1 AECHSHVRLQQWC
14 PPSSA
19 RDAQGCDRSERDR
32 FGGTLRHLAETP
44 AGAAGMRNLLALILS
59 VIAFSAGALAQSS
72 TAQPAAWSR
81 MLAGPQDRGT
91 AAERGAAVFN
101 NWCSA
106 CHGKDPR
113 NAPGTASL
121 QFKYQG
127 RTPAALEER
136 RDLTPQAIRLFV
148 RQGVATMPFSRKTE
162 VSDADLEALTA
173 YLTQPKP

>member
-1 AECHSHVRLQQWC
+1 SIAECN
-14 PPSSA
+14 
-19 RDAQGCDRSERDR
+19 DSELSKDS
-32 FGGTLRHLAETP
+32 TVHP
-44 AGAAGMRNLLALILS
+44 AAG
-59 VIAFSAGALAQSS
+59 
-72 TAQPAAWSR
+72 SR
-81 MLAGPQDRGT
+81 RLAGPQDRGT

-113 NAPGTASL
+113 DAAGTASL

-127 RTPAALEER
+127 RTPAALEDR

-173 YLTQPKP
+173 YLTQPKPRSAERRGGKE